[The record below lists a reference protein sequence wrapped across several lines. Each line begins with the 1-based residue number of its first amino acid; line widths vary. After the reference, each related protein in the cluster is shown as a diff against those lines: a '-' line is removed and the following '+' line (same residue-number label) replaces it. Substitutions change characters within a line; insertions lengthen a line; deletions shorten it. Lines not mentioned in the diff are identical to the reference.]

1 MSMDQRQFEA
11 LVQRMERFAVRAPGT
26 YRSWVL
32 ALALFGYTL
41 LLALVI
47 VLLLLLALL
56 AFGLRDAAWLSV
68 KLGLVV
74 GALLLVV
81 LRSLWVRLEPP
92 TGEPLARQEAPAFFA
107 RLDRL
112 VAGLH
117 TPRVHRV
124 LVTEDFNAA
133 VMQLPRLG
141 IFGWY
146 RNYLLIGL
154 PLMQCLSGPQFEAV
168 LAHELGHL
176 SRGHARLGNWIYRL
190 RRVWMRLDS
199 ALAQRPQ
206 REPAAAFVRRGCP
219 ALAGPGAGGTDHL
232 CRHTSVAPGAARSH
246 EGGRTVR
253 AARGRLGRG

>member
-26 YRSWVL
+26 YRSWVV
-32 ALALFGYTL
+32 ALAVFGYTL

-74 GALLLVV
+74 GALALVV

-92 TGEPLARQEAPAFFA
+92 TGEPLTRQEAPAFFA

-112 VAGLH
+112 VARLH
-117 TPRVHRV
+117 TPRVHQV

-146 RNYLLIGL
+146 RSYLLIGL

-168 LAHELGHL
+168 LAGG
-176 SRGHARLGNWIYRL
+176 RRTGARHGATRL
-190 RRVWMRLDS
+190 R
-199 ALAQRPQ
+199 ALRRAR
-206 REPAAAFVRRGCP
+206 REPAAAFVRRGRP

>member
-32 ALALFGYTL
+32 ALARFGYTL

-47 VLLLLLALL
+47 VLLMLLALL
-56 AFGLRDAAWLSV
+56 AFGLRHAAWLSV

-146 RNYLLIGL
+146 RSYLLIGL

-206 REPAAAFVRRGCP
+206 WGSGAIRGVLHWYVP
-219 ALAGPGAGGTDHL
+219 Y
-232 CRHTSVAPGAARSH
+232 RSEEHTSELQSRVDLVCRLLLEKKKARFPTRSK
-246 EGGRTVR
+246 GGE
-253 AARGRLGRG
+253 A

>member
-11 LVQRMERFAVRAPGT
+11 LVQRMERFAVRAPGA

-32 ALALFGYTL
+32 ALAVFGYTL
-41 LLALVI
+41 VLALVI

-56 AFGLRDAAWLSV
+56 AFGLRHAAWLSV

-112 VAGLH
+112 VARLH

-154 PLMQCLSGPQFEAV
+154 PLMQCLSRPQFEAV
-168 LAHELGHL
+168 LAHELGR
-176 SRGHARLGNWIYRL
+176 S
-190 RRVWMRLDS
+190 
-199 ALAQRPQ
+199 
-206 REPAAAFVRRGCP
+206 EE
-219 ALAGPGAGGTDHL
+219 
-232 CRHTSVAPGAARSH
+232 HTSELQSLTNLVCRLLL
-246 EGGRTVR
+246 EKKKTNKTNNKNKNKR
-253 AARGRLGRG
+253 AEIPSVSQT

>member
-11 LVQRMERFAVRAPGT
+11 LVQRMERFAVRAPGA

-32 ALALFGYTL
+32 ALAVFGYTL
-41 LLALVI
+41 VLALVI

-74 GALLLVV
+74 GALGLVV
-81 LRSLWVRLEPP
+81 LRWLWVRLEPP
-92 TGEPLARQEAPAFFA
+92 TGEPLTRQEAPTFFA

-112 VAGLH
+112 VARLH
-117 TPRVHRV
+117 TPRVHQV

-146 RNYLLIGL
+146 RSYLLIGL

-199 ALAQRPQ
+199 AHGRATRRNPPSRPTA
-206 REPAAAFVRRGCP
+206 RSARACCSICAPRT
-219 ALAGPGAGGTDHL
+219 PGAGW
-232 CRHTSVAPGAARSH
+232 PGRWRNRPPMPTHIRRS
-246 EGGRTVR
+246 GSGSKP
-253 AARGRLGRG
+253 

>member
-32 ALALFGYTL
+32 ALAVFGYTL

-92 TGEPLARQEAPAFFA
+92 TGEPLTRQEAPAFFA

-112 VAGLH
+112 VARLH
-117 TPRVHRV
+117 TPRVHRGP
-124 LVTEDFNAA
+124 VTEDFNAA
-133 VMQLPRLG
+133 VLQLPRPRILG
-141 IFGWY
+141 PYPNFP
-146 RNYLLIGL
+146 LIRLPVTAGL
-154 PLMQCLSGPQFEAV
+154 PAPQ
-168 LAHELGHL
+168 
-176 SRGHARLGNWIYRL
+176 
-190 RRVWMRLDS
+190 
-199 ALAQRPQ
+199 
-206 REPAAAFVRRGCP
+206 
-219 ALAGPGAGGTDHL
+219 
-232 CRHTSVAPGAARSH
+232 
-246 EGGRTVR
+246 TVR
-253 AARGRLGRG
+253 EL